1 MEIYLSTISIEGSIL
16 KGENPLPIFRDREK
30 DKPIQTDGTLNKES
44 MENMGYEIGMRILP
58 YKLQDR
64 YDRERKIVEL
74 KTVVIKND
82 KLKAVFLCEY
92 GGRLYSLTD
101 LETGKEILFKNPV
114 FQLANLS
121 TRNAWFSGG
130 IEWNVSQFGHSL
142 QTCEPLFFAIVHGEE
157 DFLRMYEFERTKRI
171 YYQID
176 FKLPEG
182 SKNLYAHIKIINDEN
197 YRKPM
202 YWWTNIAVREEKNI
216 RIFSSTEDIVY
227 IYPDS
232 VGSTGNSL
240 KKFGA
245 SKLPKTPFVDD
256 GSYPLNFPYSS
267 EYFFQTKKETLS
279 PWEATLYNDGF
290 IFFEMSTN
298 KLRYRKMFCWGN
310 LEGGRKW
317 ESFLSKENEG
327 AYVEIQ
333 AGITPTQVN
342 GFDIDANSCIE
353 FTQMFSFINLINQ
366 NDINELYDKD
376 YSKAREKIQNIID
389 NNVDK
394 NHLNDLFYK
403 YSKESNLEINGEIL
417 SFGKGWGALEDKR
430 REKYKLKKSP
440 KSLSFP
446 KSSIDRECLIWLKLL
461 EYGNLDEMEESYL
474 PDSYMLDLK
483 NELENIE
490 NKNAIALIHLG
501 IIYYENFLEEK
512 AFECWIKSLNIKPYA
527 LAYRN
532 LSIYYKNKNEYD
544 KSIFYMEKALYTFE
558 NKNKL
563 IDEAFLVEYLELLS
577 YTKNYDKIISIYEK
591 YNKNE
596 KISKFAA
603 KAYLEKKEY
612 KKLEN
617 IFNIEQ
623 ITIREGENYLLDI
636 YFEYIAKLKSE
647 KENIEF
653 NGKLVKKVRAEE
665 KAPTNLDFRM
675 VKKINYNY

>member
-403 YSKESNLEINGEIL
+403 YSKESNLEINGKIL

-577 YTKNYDKIISIYEK
+577 YVKNYDKIISIYEK

-675 VKKINYNY
+675 VKK

>member
-1 MEIYLSTISIEGSIL
+1 MEIYLSSISIEGSIL
-16 KGENPLPIFRDREK
+16 KGENPLPIFRDRQK
-30 DKPIQTDGTLNKES
+30 DKPIQSDGTLNEES
-44 MENMGYEIGMRILP
+44 MKNIGYEIGMRILP

-64 YDRERKIVEL
+64 YDRDRRIINL
-74 KTVVIKND
+74 KTVIIKND
-82 KLKAVFLCEY
+82 KLKATFLCEY
-92 GGRLYSLTD
+92 GGRLYSLID
-101 LETGKEILFKNPV
+101 LETGKELLFKNPV

-121 TRNAWFSGG
+121 SRNAWFSGG

-157 DFLRMYEFERTKRI
+157 DFLRMYEFERTKKI

-176 FKLPEG
+176 FRLPEN

-197 YRKPM
+197 YKKPM

-216 RIFSSTEDIVY
+216 RIFSSTEDIIY

-232 VGSTGNSL
+232 VGSTENSI

-245 SKLPKTPFVDD
+245 SKLPKTPFVDE

-267 EYFFQTKKETLS
+267 EYFFQTKEETVS
-279 PWEATLYNDGF
+279 PWEAAAYNDGF
-290 IFFEMSTN
+290 IFFEMSTA

-342 GFDIDANSCIE
+342 GFDIDANTNIE
-353 FTQMFSFINLINQ
+353 FTQMFSFANITNQ
-366 NDINELYDKD
+366 NDIDELYNKD
-376 YSKAREKIQNIID
+376 YSKARDKVKNIID
-389 NNVDK
+389 SNVSK
-394 NHLNDLFYK
+394 NHLDELFYK
-403 YSKESNLEINGEIL
+403 YSKESNLKINGDIL
-417 SFGKGWGALEDKR
+417 SFGKSWGALENLR
-430 REKYKLKKSP
+430 REKYKLKESP
-440 KSLSFP
+440 KSLYFP
-446 KSSIDRECLIWLKLL
+446 KSSIDRECLTWLKLL
-461 EYGNLDEMEESYL
+461 EYGNLNEMEESYL
-474 PDSYMLDLK
+474 PDSYSLDFK
-483 NELENIE
+483 NELENIK
-490 NKNAIALIHLG
+490 NKNAITLIHLG

-512 AFECWIKSLNIKPYA
+512 AFELWIKSLDIKPYA
-527 LAYRN
+527 IAYRN

-544 KSIFYMEKALYTFE
+544 KSIFYMEKAIKIFE
-558 NKNKL
+558 NKNMI

-577 YTKNYDKIISIYEK
+577 YIKDYDKIIYLYEK

-596 KISKFAA
+596 KIAVFAA
-603 KAYLEKKEY
+603 RAYFEKKEY
-612 KKLEN
+612 NKLEN

-653 NGKLVKKVRAEE
+653 NDELIKKIRIEE
-665 KAPTNLDFRM
+665 KAPENLDFRM
-675 VKKINYNY
+675 VKR

>member
-92 GGRLYSLTD
+92 GGRLYSLSD
-101 LETGKEILFKNPV
+101 LETGKELLFKNPV

-121 TRNAWFSGG
+121 ARNSWFSGG

-176 FKLPEG
+176 FRLPEG

-197 YRKPM
+197 YKKPM

-232 VGSTGNSL
+232 VGSTGNSV

-267 EYFFQTKKETLS
+267 EYFFQTKKETLN

-389 NNVDK
+389 NNVGK
-394 NHLNDLFYK
+394 NHLDDLFYK
-403 YSKESNLEINGEIL
+403 YSKESNLEINGEL
-417 SFGKGWGALEDKR
+417 LFFGKGWGALEDKR

-446 KSSIDRECLIWLKLL
+446 KSSINKECLIWLKLL
-461 EYGNLDEMEESYL
+461 EYENLDEMEESYL

-490 NKNAIALIHLG
+490 NKNAITLIHLG

-653 NGKLVKKVRAEE
+653 NGELVKKVRAEE

-675 VKKINYNY
+675 VKK

>member
-1 MEIYLSTISIEGSIL
+1 MEIYLSAISIEGSIL

-30 DKPIQTDGTLNKES
+30 DKTILNDGTLNKEI
-44 MENMGYEIGMRILP
+44 MKNIGYEIGMRILP

-64 YDRERKIVEL
+64 YDRERKTIEL

-82 KLKAVFLCEY
+82 KLKAIFLCEY

-101 LETGKEILFKNPV
+101 LETGKELLFKNPV

-142 QTCEPLFFAIVHGEE
+142 QTCEPLFFAIVHGKE
-157 DFLRMYEFERTKRI
+157 DFLRVYEFERTKRI

-176 FKLPEG
+176 FRLPEN

-197 YRKPM
+197 YKKPM

-216 RIFSSTEDIVY
+216 RIFSSTEDIIY

-232 VGSTGNSL
+232 VGSTENSI

-245 SKLPKTPFVDD
+245 AKLPKTPFVKD

-267 EYFFQTKKETLS
+267 EYFFQTKKETLN
-279 PWEATLYNDGF
+279 PWEAAVYDDGY
-290 IFFEMSTN
+290 IFFERSTN

-333 AGITPTQVN
+333 AGIMPTQVN
-342 GFDIDANSCIE
+342 GFDIEANSSIE
-353 FTQMFSFINLINQ
+353 FTQMFSFTNITNQ
-366 NDINELYDKD
+366 NDINGIYDDD

-389 NNVDK
+389 ENISE

-403 YSKESNLEINGEIL
+403 YSKESDLEIKGEIL
-417 SFGKGWGALEDKR
+417 SFGKGWGALEDIR

-440 KSLSFP
+440 KSLTFP
-446 KSSIDRECLIWLKLL
+446 KCSINKECLTWLKLL
-461 EYGNLDEMEESYL
+461 EYGNLDEMEDSYL
-474 PDSYMLDLK
+474 PDSYTLDFK
-483 NELENIE
+483 NELENIK
-490 NKNAIALIHLG
+490 NKNAIILIHLG

-512 AFECWIKSLNIKPYA
+512 AFECWIKSLDIKPYA
-527 LAYRN
+527 LTYRN
-532 LSIYYKNKNEYD
+532 LSVYYKNKNEYD
-544 KSIFYMEKALYTFE
+544 KAIFYMEKAFFIFE
-558 NKNKL
+558 NKN
-563 IDEAFLVEYLELLS
+563 IVVDEAFLVEYFELLS
-577 YTKNYDKIISIYEK
+577 FIKDYDKIISLYEK

-596 KISKFAA
+596 KTSRFVAM
-603 KAYLEKKEY
+603 AYLEKKEY

-653 NGKLVKKVRAEE
+653 NKELVNKVRTEE
-665 KAPTNLDFRM
+665 KAPENLDFRM
-675 VKKINYNY
+675 VKR

>member
-232 VGSTGNSL
+232 VGSTGNSV

-403 YSKESNLEINGEIL
+403 YSKESNLEINGKIL

-446 KSSIDRECLIWLKLL
+446 KSSIDSECLIWLKLL
-461 EYGNLDEMEESYL
+461 EYENLDEMEESYL

-483 NELENIE
+483 NELENTE

-577 YTKNYDKIISIYEK
+577 YVKNYDKIISIYEK

-653 NGKLVKKVRAEE
+653 NGELVKKVRAEE

-675 VKKINYNY
+675 VKK

>member
-92 GGRLYSLTD
+92 GGRLYSLSD
-101 LETGKEILFKNPV
+101 LETGKELLFKNPV

-176 FKLPEG
+176 FRLPEG

-197 YRKPM
+197 YKKPM

-403 YSKESNLEINGEIL
+403 YSKESNLEINGKIL

-446 KSSIDRECLIWLKLL
+446 KSSINKECLIWLKLL
-461 EYGNLDEMEESYL
+461 EFENLDEMEESYL

-490 NKNAIALIHLG
+490 NKNAITLIHLG

-544 KSIFYMEKALYTFE
+544 KSIFYMEKALYIFE

-653 NGKLVKKVRAEE
+653 NGELVKKVRAEE

-675 VKKINYNY
+675 VKK

>member
-1 MEIYLSTISIEGSIL
+1 MEIYLSSISIEGSIL
-16 KGENPLPIFRDREK
+16 KGENPLPIFRDRQK
-30 DKPIQTDGTLNKES
+30 DKLMQSDGTLNKES
-44 MENMGYEIGMRILP
+44 MKNIGYEIGMRILP

-64 YDRERKIVEL
+64 YDRDRKIINL

-82 KLKAVFLCEY
+82 KLKATFLCEY
-92 GGRLYSLTD
+92 GGRLYSLID
-101 LETGKEILFKNPV
+101 LETGKELLFKNPV

-157 DFLRMYEFERTKRI
+157 DFLRLYEFERTKRI

-176 FKLPEG
+176 FRLPEN

-197 YRKPM
+197 YKKPM

-216 RIFSSTEDIVY
+216 RIFSSTEDIIY

-232 VGSTGNSL
+232 VGYTENSI

-245 SKLPKTPFVDD
+245 SKLPKTPFVNE

-267 EYFFQTKKETLS
+267 EYFFQTKKETIN
-279 PWEATLYNDGF
+279 PWEASVYEDGF
-290 IFFEMSTN
+290 IFFEMSTG

-342 GFDIDANSCIE
+342 GFDIDANSNIE
-353 FTQMFSFINLINQ
+353 FTQMFSFANITNQ
-366 NDINELYDKD
+366 NDIDELYDKD
-376 YSKAREKIQNIID
+376 YSKARDKVKNIID
-389 NNVDK
+389 LNVSK
-394 NHLNDLFYK
+394 NHLDELFYK
-403 YSKESNLEINGEIL
+403 YSKESNLKINGDIL
-417 SFGKGWGALEDKR
+417 SFGKGWGALENLR
-430 REKYKLKKSP
+430 REKYKLKESP
-440 KSLSFP
+440 KSLYFP
-446 KSSIDRECLIWLKLL
+446 KSSIYRECLTWLKLL
-461 EYGNLDEMEESYL
+461 EYGNLNEMEESYL
-474 PDSYMLDLK
+474 PDSYSLDFK
-483 NELENIE
+483 NELENIK
-490 NKNAIALIHLG
+490 NKNAITLIHLG

-512 AFECWIKSLNIKPYA
+512 AFELWIKSLEIKPYA
-527 LAYRN
+527 IAYRN
-532 LSIYYKNKNEYD
+532 LSIYYKNKKEYD
-544 KSIFYMEKALYTFE
+544 KSIFYMEKAIKIFE
-558 NKNKL
+558 NKNMI

-577 YTKNYDKIISIYEK
+577 YIKDYDKIIYLYEK

-596 KISKFAA
+596 KIAVFAA
-603 KAYLEKKEY
+603 RAYLEKKEY
-612 KKLEN
+612 NKLEN

-647 KENIEF
+647 RENIEF
-653 NGKLVKKVRAEE
+653 NDELIKKVRIEE
-665 KAPTNLDFRM
+665 KAPENLDFRM
-675 VKKINYNY
+675 VKR

>member
-92 GGRLYSLTD
+92 GGRLYSLSD
-101 LETGKEILFKNPV
+101 LETGKELLFKNPV

-121 TRNAWFSGG
+121 ARNSWFSGG

-176 FKLPEG
+176 FRLPEG

-197 YRKPM
+197 YKKPM

-403 YSKESNLEINGEIL
+403 YSKESNLEINGKIL

-577 YTKNYDKIISIYEK
+577 YVKNYDKIISIYEK

-653 NGKLVKKVRAEE
+653 NGELVKKVRAEE
-665 KAPTNLDFRM
+665 KAPKNLDFRM
-675 VKKINYNY
+675 VKK

>member
-92 GGRLYSLTD
+92 GGRLYSLSD
-101 LETGKEILFKNPV
+101 LETGKELLFKNPV

-121 TRNAWFSGG
+121 ARNSWFSGG

-176 FKLPEG
+176 FRLPEG

-197 YRKPM
+197 YKKPM

-232 VGSTGNSL
+232 VGSTGNSV

-267 EYFFQTKKETLS
+267 EYFFQTKKETLN

-389 NNVDK
+389 NNVGK
-394 NHLNDLFYK
+394 NHLDDLFYK
-403 YSKESNLEINGEIL
+403 YSKESNLEINGEL
-417 SFGKGWGALEDKR
+417 LFFGKGWGALEDKR

-446 KSSIDRECLIWLKLL
+446 KSSINKECLIWLKLL

-483 NELENIE
+483 NELENTE

-544 KSIFYMEKALYTFE
+544 KSIFYMEKALYIFE

-653 NGKLVKKVRAEE
+653 NGELVKKVRAEE

-675 VKKINYNY
+675 VKK

>member
-44 MENMGYEIGMRILP
+44 IENMGYEIGMRILP

-92 GGRLYSLTD
+92 GGRLYSLSD
-101 LETGKEILFKNPV
+101 LETGKELLFKNPV

-121 TRNAWFSGG
+121 ARNSWFSGG

-176 FKLPEG
+176 FRLPEG

-197 YRKPM
+197 YKKPM

-232 VGSTGNSL
+232 VGSTGNSV

-267 EYFFQTKKETLS
+267 EYFFQTKKETLN

-389 NNVDK
+389 NNVGK
-394 NHLNDLFYK
+394 NHLDDLFYK
-403 YSKESNLEINGEIL
+403 YSKESNLEINGEL
-417 SFGKGWGALEDKR
+417 LFFGKGWGALEDKR

-446 KSSIDRECLIWLKLL
+446 KSSINKECLIWLKLL
-461 EYGNLDEMEESYL
+461 EYENLDEMEESYL

-490 NKNAIALIHLG
+490 NKNAITLIHLG

-544 KSIFYMEKALYTFE
+544 KSIFYMEKALYIFE

-577 YTKNYDKIISIYEK
+577 YVKNYDKIISIYEK

-653 NGKLVKKVRAEE
+653 NGELVKKVRAEE

-675 VKKINYNY
+675 VKK

>member
-1 MEIYLSTISIEGSIL
+1 MEIYLSSISIEGSML
-16 KGENPLPIFRDREK
+16 KGENPLPIFRDRQK
-30 DKPIQTDGTLNKES
+30 DKPIQSDGTLNEES
-44 MENMGYEIGMRILP
+44 MKNIGYEIGMRILP

-64 YDRERKIVEL
+64 YDRDRRIINL
-74 KTVVIKND
+74 KTVIIKND
-82 KLKAVFLCEY
+82 KLKATFLCEY
-92 GGRLYSLTD
+92 GGRLYSLID
-101 LETGKEILFKNPV
+101 LETGKELLFKNPV

-121 TRNAWFSGG
+121 SRNAWFSGG

-176 FKLPEG
+176 FRLPEN

-197 YRKPM
+197 YKKPM

-216 RIFSSTEDIVY
+216 RIFSSTEDIIY

-232 VGSTGNSL
+232 VGSTENSI

-245 SKLPKTPFVDD
+245 SKLPKTPFVNE

-267 EYFFQTKKETLS
+267 EYFFQTKKETIN
-279 PWEATLYNDGF
+279 PWEAAVYEDGF
-290 IFFEMSTN
+290 IFFEMSTA

-342 GFDIDANSCIE
+342 GFDIDANTNIE
-353 FTQMFSFINLINQ
+353 FTQMFSFANITNQ
-366 NDINELYDKD
+366 NDIDELYNKD
-376 YSKAREKIQNIID
+376 YSKARDKVKNIID
-389 NNVDK
+389 SNVPK
-394 NHLNDLFYK
+394 NHLDELFYK
-403 YSKESNLEINGEIL
+403 YSKESNLKINGDIL
-417 SFGKGWGALEDKR
+417 SFGKGWGALENLR
-430 REKYKLKKSP
+430 REKYKLKESP
-440 KSLSFP
+440 KNLYFP
-446 KSSIDRECLIWLKLL
+446 KSSIDRECLTWLKLL
-461 EYGNLDEMEESYL
+461 EYGNLNEMEESYL
-474 PDSYMLDLK
+474 PDSYSLDFK
-483 NELENIE
+483 NELENIK
-490 NKNAIALIHLG
+490 NKNAITLIHLG

-512 AFECWIKSLNIKPYA
+512 AFELWIKSLEIKPYA
-527 LAYRN
+527 IAYRN

-544 KSIFYMEKALYTFE
+544 KSIFYMEKAIKIFE

-563 IDEAFLVEYLELLS
+563 TDEAFLVEYLELLS
-577 YTKNYDKIISIYEK
+577 YAKDYNKIISIYEK

-596 KISKFAA
+596 KIAVFAA
-603 KAYLEKKEY
+603 RAYFEKKEY
-612 KKLEN
+612 NKLEN

-653 NGKLVKKVRAEE
+653 NDELIKKIRIEE
-665 KAPTNLDFRM
+665 KAPENLDFRM
-675 VKKINYNY
+675 VKR

>member
-92 GGRLYSLTD
+92 GGRLYSLSD
-101 LETGKEILFKNPV
+101 LETGKELLFKNPV

-121 TRNAWFSGG
+121 ARNSWFSGG

-176 FKLPEG
+176 FRLPEG

-197 YRKPM
+197 YKKPM

-267 EYFFQTKKETLS
+267 EYFFQTKKETLN

-389 NNVDK
+389 NNVGK
-394 NHLNDLFYK
+394 NHLDDLFYK
-403 YSKESNLEINGEIL
+403 YSKESNLEINGEL
-417 SFGKGWGALEDKR
+417 LFFGKGWGALEDKR

-446 KSSIDRECLIWLKLL
+446 KSSINKECLIWLKLL
-461 EYGNLDEMEESYL
+461 EYENLDEMEESYL

-490 NKNAIALIHLG
+490 NKNAITLIHLG

-544 KSIFYMEKALYTFE
+544 KSIFYMEKALCIFE
-558 NKNKL
+558 SKNKF

-577 YTKNYDKIISIYEK
+577 YVKNYDKIISIYEK

-653 NGKLVKKVRAEE
+653 NSELVKKVRAEE
-665 KAPTNLDFRM
+665 KAPKNLDFRM
-675 VKKINYNY
+675 VKR

>member
-64 YDRERKIVEL
+64 YDRERKIVKL

-92 GGRLYSLTD
+92 GGRLYSLSD
-101 LETGKEILFKNPV
+101 LETGKELLFKNPV

-121 TRNAWFSGG
+121 ARNSWFSGG

-176 FKLPEG
+176 FRLPEG

-197 YRKPM
+197 YKKPM

-232 VGSTGNSL
+232 VGSTGNSV

-267 EYFFQTKKETLS
+267 EYFFQTKKETLN

-389 NNVDK
+389 NNVGK
-394 NHLNDLFYK
+394 NHLDDLFYK
-403 YSKESNLEINGEIL
+403 YSKESNLEINGEL
-417 SFGKGWGALEDKR
+417 LFFGKGWGALEDKR

-446 KSSIDRECLIWLKLL
+446 KSSINKECLIWLKLL
-461 EYGNLDEMEESYL
+461 EYENLDEMEESYL

-490 NKNAIALIHLG
+490 NKNAITLIHLG

-544 KSIFYMEKALYTFE
+544 KSIFYMEKALYIFE

-653 NGKLVKKVRAEE
+653 NSELVKKVRAEE
-665 KAPTNLDFRM
+665 KAPKNLDFRM
-675 VKKINYNY
+675 VKR

>member
-1 MEIYLSTISIEGSIL
+1 MEIYLSAISIEGSIL

-30 DKPIQTDGTLNKES
+30 DKTILNDGTLNKEI
-44 MENMGYEIGMRILP
+44 MKNIGYEIGMRILP

-64 YDRERKIVEL
+64 YDRERKTIEL

-82 KLKAVFLCEY
+82 KLKAIFLCEY

-101 LETGKEILFKNPV
+101 LETGKELLFKNPV

-142 QTCEPLFFAIVHGEE
+142 QTCEPLFFAIVHGKE
-157 DFLRMYEFERTKRI
+157 DFLRVYEFERTKRI

-176 FKLPEG
+176 FRLPKN

-197 YRKPM
+197 YKKPM

-216 RIFSSTEDIVY
+216 RIFSSTEDIIY

-232 VGSTGNSL
+232 VGSTENSI

-245 SKLPKTPFVDD
+245 AKLPKTPFVKD

-279 PWEATLYNDGF
+279 PWEAAVYDDGY
-290 IFFEMSTN
+290 IFFERSTN

-333 AGITPTQVN
+333 AGIMPTQVN
-342 GFDIDANSCIE
+342 GFDIEANSSIE
-353 FTQMFSFINLINQ
+353 FTQMFSFTNITNQ
-366 NDINELYDKD
+366 NDINGIYDDD

-389 NNVDK
+389 ENISE

-403 YSKESNLEINGEIL
+403 YSKESDLEIKGEIL
-417 SFGKGWGALEDKR
+417 SFGKCWGALEDIR

-440 KSLSFP
+440 KSLTFP
-446 KSSIDRECLIWLKLL
+446 KCSINKECLTWLKLL
-461 EYGNLDEMEESYL
+461 EYGNLDEMEDSYL
-474 PDSYMLDLK
+474 PDSYTLDFK
-483 NELENIE
+483 NELENIK
-490 NKNAIALIHLG
+490 NKNAIILIHLG

-512 AFECWIKSLNIKPYA
+512 AFECWIKSLDIKPYA
-527 LAYRN
+527 LTYRN
-532 LSIYYKNKNEYD
+532 LSVYYKNKNEYD
-544 KSIFYMEKALYTFE
+544 KAIFYMEKAFFIFE
-558 NKNKL
+558 NKN
-563 IDEAFLVEYLELLS
+563 IVVDEAFLVEYFELLS
-577 YTKNYDKIISIYEK
+577 FIKDYDKIISLYEK

-596 KISKFAA
+596 KTSRFVAM
-603 KAYLEKKEY
+603 AYLEKKEY

-653 NGKLVKKVRAEE
+653 NKELVNKVRTEE
-665 KAPTNLDFRM
+665 KAPENLDFRM
-675 VKKINYNY
+675 VKR

>member
-92 GGRLYSLTD
+92 GGRLYSLSD
-101 LETGKEILFKNPV
+101 LETGKELLFKNPV

-121 TRNAWFSGG
+121 ARNSWFSGG

-176 FKLPEG
+176 FRLPEG

-197 YRKPM
+197 YKKPM

-232 VGSTGNSL
+232 VGSTGNSV

-267 EYFFQTKKETLS
+267 EYFFQTKKETLN

-389 NNVDK
+389 NNVGK
-394 NHLNDLFYK
+394 NHLDDLFYK
-403 YSKESNLEINGEIL
+403 YSKESNLEINGEL
-417 SFGKGWGALEDKR
+417 LFFGKGWGALEDKR

-446 KSSIDRECLIWLKLL
+446 KSSINKECLIWLKLL

-490 NKNAIALIHLG
+490 NKNAITLIHLG

-544 KSIFYMEKALYTFE
+544 KSIFYMEKALYIFE

-653 NGKLVKKVRAEE
+653 NSELVKKVRAEE
-665 KAPTNLDFRM
+665 KAPKNLDFRM
-675 VKKINYNY
+675 VKR

>member
-176 FKLPEG
+176 FRLPEG

-197 YRKPM
+197 YKKPM

-403 YSKESNLEINGEIL
+403 YSKESNLEINGKIL

-653 NGKLVKKVRAEE
+653 NGELVKKVRAEE
-665 KAPTNLDFRM
+665 KAPKNLDFRM
-675 VKKINYNY
+675 VKK

>member
-92 GGRLYSLTD
+92 GGRLYSLSD
-101 LETGKEILFKNPV
+101 LETGKELLFKNPV

-121 TRNAWFSGG
+121 ARNSWFSGG

-176 FKLPEG
+176 FRLPEG

-197 YRKPM
+197 YKKPM

-232 VGSTGNSL
+232 VGSTGNSV

-267 EYFFQTKKETLS
+267 EYFFQTKKETLN

-403 YSKESNLEINGEIL
+403 YSKESNLEINGKIL

-446 KSSIDRECLIWLKLL
+446 KSSINKECLIWLKLL
-461 EYGNLDEMEESYL
+461 EYENLDEMEESYL

-490 NKNAIALIHLG
+490 NKNAITLIHLG

-544 KSIFYMEKALYTFE
+544 KSIFYMEKALYIFE

-653 NGKLVKKVRAEE
+653 NSELVKKVRAEE
-665 KAPTNLDFRM
+665 KAPKNLDFRM
-675 VKKINYNY
+675 VKR

>member
-44 MENMGYEIGMRILP
+44 IENMGYEIGMRILP

-64 YDRERKIVEL
+64 YDRERKIVKL

-92 GGRLYSLTD
+92 GGRLYSLSD
-101 LETGKEILFKNPV
+101 LETGKELLFKNPV

-121 TRNAWFSGG
+121 ARNSWFSGG

-176 FKLPEG
+176 FRLPEG

-197 YRKPM
+197 YKKPM

-232 VGSTGNSL
+232 VGSTGNSV

-267 EYFFQTKKETLS
+267 EYFFQTKKETLN

-389 NNVDK
+389 NNVGK
-394 NHLNDLFYK
+394 NHLDDLFYK
-403 YSKESNLEINGEIL
+403 YSKESNLEINGEL
-417 SFGKGWGALEDKR
+417 LFFGKGWGALEDKR

-446 KSSIDRECLIWLKLL
+446 KSSINKECLIWLKLL
-461 EYGNLDEMEESYL
+461 EYENLDEMEESYL

-490 NKNAIALIHLG
+490 NKNAITLIHLG

-544 KSIFYMEKALYTFE
+544 KSIFYMEKALYIFE

-653 NGKLVKKVRAEE
+653 NGELVKKVRAEE
-665 KAPTNLDFRM
+665 KAPKNLDFRM
-675 VKKINYNY
+675 VKK

>member
-176 FKLPEG
+176 FRLPEG

-197 YRKPM
+197 YKKPM

-232 VGSTGNSL
+232 VGSTGNSV

-403 YSKESNLEINGEIL
+403 YSKESNLEINGKIL

-446 KSSIDRECLIWLKLL
+446 KSSINKECLIWLKLL
-461 EYGNLDEMEESYL
+461 EYENLDEMEESYL

-490 NKNAIALIHLG
+490 NKNAITLIHLG

-577 YTKNYDKIISIYEK
+577 YVKNYDKIISIYEK

-653 NGKLVKKVRAEE
+653 NGELVKKVRAEE

-675 VKKINYNY
+675 VKK

>member
-92 GGRLYSLTD
+92 GGRLYSLSD
-101 LETGKEILFKNPV
+101 LETGKELLFKNPV

-121 TRNAWFSGG
+121 ARNSWFSGG

-176 FKLPEG
+176 FRLPEG

-197 YRKPM
+197 YKKPM

-232 VGSTGNSL
+232 VGSTGNSV

-267 EYFFQTKKETLS
+267 EYFFQTKKETLN

-389 NNVDK
+389 NNVGK
-394 NHLNDLFYK
+394 NHLDDLFYK
-403 YSKESNLEINGEIL
+403 YSKESNLEINGEL
-417 SFGKGWGALEDKR
+417 LFFGKGWGALEDKR

-446 KSSIDRECLIWLKLL
+446 KSSINKECLIWLKLL
-461 EYGNLDEMEESYL
+461 EYENLDEMEESYL

-490 NKNAIALIHLG
+490 NKNAITLIHLG

-544 KSIFYMEKALYTFE
+544 KSIFYMEKALYIFE

-653 NGKLVKKVRAEE
+653 NSELVKKVRAEE
-665 KAPTNLDFRM
+665 KAPKNLDFRM
-675 VKKINYNY
+675 VKR

>member
-44 MENMGYEIGMRILP
+44 IENMGYEIGMRILP

-176 FKLPEG
+176 FRLPEG

-197 YRKPM
+197 YKKPM

-232 VGSTGNSL
+232 VGSTGNSV

-267 EYFFQTKKETLS
+267 EYFFQTKKETLN

-403 YSKESNLEINGEIL
+403 YSKESNLEINGEL
-417 SFGKGWGALEDKR
+417 LFFGKGWGALEDKR

-446 KSSIDRECLIWLKLL
+446 KSSINKECLIWLKLL
-461 EYGNLDEMEESYL
+461 EYENLDEMEESYL

-544 KSIFYMEKALYTFE
+544 KSIFYMEKALYIFE

-675 VKKINYNY
+675 VKK

>member
-64 YDRERKIVEL
+64 YDRERKIVKL

-92 GGRLYSLTD
+92 GGRLYSLSD
-101 LETGKEILFKNPV
+101 LETGKELLFKNPV

-121 TRNAWFSGG
+121 ARNSWFSGG

-176 FKLPEG
+176 FRLPEG

-197 YRKPM
+197 YKKPM

-232 VGSTGNSL
+232 VGSTGNSV

-389 NNVDK
+389 NNVGK
-394 NHLNDLFYK
+394 NHLDDLFYK
-403 YSKESNLEINGEIL
+403 YSKESNLEINGEL
-417 SFGKGWGALEDKR
+417 LFFGKGWGALEDKR

-446 KSSIDRECLIWLKLL
+446 KSSINKECLIWLKLL
-461 EYGNLDEMEESYL
+461 EYENLDEMEESYL

-490 NKNAIALIHLG
+490 NKNAITLIHLG

-653 NGKLVKKVRAEE
+653 NSELVKKVRAEE
-665 KAPTNLDFRM
+665 KAPKNLDFRM
-675 VKKINYNY
+675 VKR

>member
-44 MENMGYEIGMRILP
+44 IENMGYEIGMRILP

-92 GGRLYSLTD
+92 GGRLYSLSD
-101 LETGKEILFKNPV
+101 LETGKELLFKNPV

-121 TRNAWFSGG
+121 ARNSWFSGG

-176 FKLPEG
+176 FRLPEG

-197 YRKPM
+197 YKKPM

-232 VGSTGNSL
+232 VGSTGNSV

-267 EYFFQTKKETLS
+267 EYFFQTKKETLN

-389 NNVDK
+389 NNVGK
-394 NHLNDLFYK
+394 NHLDDLFYK
-403 YSKESNLEINGEIL
+403 YSKESNLEINGEL
-417 SFGKGWGALEDKR
+417 LFFGKGWGALEDKR

-446 KSSIDRECLIWLKLL
+446 KSSINKECLIWLKLL
-461 EYGNLDEMEESYL
+461 EYENLDEMEESYL

-490 NKNAIALIHLG
+490 NKNAITLIHLG

-544 KSIFYMEKALYTFE
+544 KSIFYMEKALYIFE

-653 NGKLVKKVRAEE
+653 NSELVKKVRAEE
-665 KAPTNLDFRM
+665 KAPKNLDFRM
-675 VKKINYNY
+675 VKR

>member
-176 FKLPEG
+176 FRLPEG

-197 YRKPM
+197 YKKPM

-232 VGSTGNSL
+232 VGSTGNSV

-389 NNVDK
+389 NNVGK
-394 NHLNDLFYK
+394 NHLDDLFYK
-403 YSKESNLEINGEIL
+403 YSKESNLEINGEL
-417 SFGKGWGALEDKR
+417 LFFGKGWGALEDKR

-483 NELENIE
+483 NELENTE

-577 YTKNYDKIISIYEK
+577 YVKNYDKIISIYEK

-653 NGKLVKKVRAEE
+653 NGELVKKVRAEE

-675 VKKINYNY
+675 VKK

>member
-92 GGRLYSLTD
+92 GGRLYSLSD
-101 LETGKEILFKNPV
+101 LETGKELLFKNPV

-121 TRNAWFSGG
+121 ARNSWFSGG

-197 YRKPM
+197 YKKPM

-232 VGSTGNSL
+232 VGSTGNSV

-267 EYFFQTKKETLS
+267 EYFFQTKKETLN

-389 NNVDK
+389 NNVGK
-394 NHLNDLFYK
+394 NHLDDLFYK
-403 YSKESNLEINGEIL
+403 YSKESNLEINGEL
-417 SFGKGWGALEDKR
+417 LFFGKGWGALEDKR

-446 KSSIDRECLIWLKLL
+446 KSSINKECLIWLKLL
-461 EYGNLDEMEESYL
+461 EYENLDEMEESYL

-490 NKNAIALIHLG
+490 NKNAITLIHLG

-544 KSIFYMEKALYTFE
+544 KSIFYMEKALYIFE

-617 IFNIEQ
+617 IFHIEQ

-653 NGKLVKKVRAEE
+653 NSELVKKVRAEE
-665 KAPTNLDFRM
+665 KAPKNLDFRM
-675 VKKINYNY
+675 VKR